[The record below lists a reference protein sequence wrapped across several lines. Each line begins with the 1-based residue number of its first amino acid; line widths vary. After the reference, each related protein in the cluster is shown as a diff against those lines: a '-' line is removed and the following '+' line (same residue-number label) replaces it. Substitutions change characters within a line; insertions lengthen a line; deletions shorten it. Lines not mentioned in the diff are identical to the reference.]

1 MSVVVGEIVDG
12 TVTGITNFG
21 AFVQLP
27 EGKSGLVH
35 ISEISHDYVEKVVD
49 YLKKDQKVKV
59 KVLSISKEGK
69 ISLSIRQAKPK
80 SNKPVE
86 IEWIKEDEKQKS
98 MNFEDKL
105 NKFLKDSNEKMDQI
119 KTRDGRKSIGMKSKK
134 TGNVDL

>member
-1 MSVVVGEIVDG
+1 MPVSVGELVEG

-21 AFVQLP
+21 AFIQLP

-35 ISEISHDYVEKVVD
+35 ISEISHDYVEKVAD

-80 SNKPVE
+80 TNKPVE
-86 IEWIKEDEKQKS
+86 IEWIKTDDRQKTMS
-98 MNFEDKL
+98 FEDKM

-119 KTRDGRKSIGMKSKK
+119 KTRDTRKSSGLKK
-134 TGNVDL
+134 KPGSVDL

>member
-1 MSVVVGEIVDG
+1 MPVSVGEIVEG

-35 ISEISHDYVEKVVD
+35 ISEISHDYVEKVAD

-59 KVLSISKEGK
+59 KVLSVSKEGK

-80 SNKPVE
+80 TNKPAE
-86 IEWIKEDEKQKS
+86 IEWNKPDDKQKFMS
-98 MNFEDKL
+98 FEDKL
-105 NKFLKDSNEKMDQI
+105 NIFMKDSSEKMTQI
-119 KTRDGRKSIGMKSKK
+119 KTRDTRKSSGIKSKK
-134 TGNVDL
+134 TGSSDL

>member
-1 MSVVVGEIVDG
+1 MPVSVGEIVEG

-35 ISEISHDYVEKVVD
+35 ISEISHDYVEKVAD

-59 KVLSISKEGK
+59 KVLSVSKEGK

-80 SNKPVE
+80 TNKPVE
-86 IEWIKEDEKQKS
+86 IEWNKPDEKQKFMS
-98 MNFEDKL
+98 FEDKL
-105 NKFLKDSNEKMDQI
+105 NIFMKDSSEKMNQI
-119 KTRDGRKSIGMKSKK
+119 KTRDTRKSSGIKTKK
-134 TGNVDL
+134 AGSTDL

>member
-1 MSVVVGEIVDG
+1 MSVVVGELVEG
-12 TVTGITNFG
+12 TVTGITSFG

-35 ISEISHDYVEKVVD
+35 ISEISHDYVEKVAD

-80 SNKPVE
+80 SNKPAD
-86 IEWIKEDEKQKS
+86 IEWSKTDDKQKFMS
-98 MNFEDKL
+98 FEDKL
-105 NKFLKDSNEKMDQI
+105 NSFLKDSNEKINQI
-119 KTRDGRKSIGMKSKK
+119 KTRDTRKSNGMKPKK
-134 TGNVDL
+134 VGSVE

>member
-1 MSVVVGEIVDG
+1 MSIAVGKIVEG

-35 ISEISHDYVEKVVD
+35 ISEISHDYVEKVSD
-49 YLKKDQKVKV
+49 YLKRNEKVKV
-59 KVLSISKEGK
+59 KVLSISNDNK

-86 IEWIKEDEKQKS
+86 IDWNSPDDKQKS
-98 MNFEDKL
+98 MSFEDKL
-105 NKFLKDSNEKMDQI
+105 NSYLKDSSEKLNQMRS
-119 KTRDGRKSIGMKSKK
+119 RDNRRSN
-134 TGNVDL
+134 NVRPKRVNAD

>member
-1 MSVVVGEIVDG
+1 MSVVVGKIVEG

-35 ISEISHDYVEKVVD
+35 ISEISHDYVEKVAD

-69 ISLSIRQAKPK
+69 VSLSIRQAKPK

-86 IEWIKEDEKQKS
+86 VDWNNNDDKQKFMS
-98 MNFEDKL
+98 FEDKL
-105 NKFLKDSNEKMDQI
+105 NSFLKDSSEKMTQI
-119 KTRDGRKSIGMKSKK
+119 KTRDTRKSSGMKSKK
-134 TGNVDL
+134 VGSAD